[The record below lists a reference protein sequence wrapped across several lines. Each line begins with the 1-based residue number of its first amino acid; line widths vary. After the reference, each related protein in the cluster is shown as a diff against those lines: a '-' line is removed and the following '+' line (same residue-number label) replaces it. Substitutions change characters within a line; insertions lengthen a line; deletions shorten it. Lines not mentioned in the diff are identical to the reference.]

1 MGNRSII
8 PLPRNKEGVDG
19 DMVDR
24 KGGQKSTR
32 RAFIRNW
39 AAMGAGGLAG
49 ISLFP
54 KSAGGQNTK
63 DSAKIEEGE
72 KKPQADP
79 PVRIPDVSIRMRSPD
94 SVLVG
99 VTTSEIIEI
108 KLADVLKFHGY
119 CAGGVAFSFRAAQEA
134 FKILYGQTLPI
145 RQNFKVQTSHHCCQ
159 AGALAYITGARTDFG
174 AITSRGDL
182 ILLPED
188 IKKIIFTD
196 KKTGEKVELSPRF
209 NPHDI
214 FAPLFQKVRKDP
226 SFAPQVQKILNDAVH
241 EYLSAQAEKLF
252 LFIQKE

>member
-1 MGNRSII
+1 M
-8 PLPRNKEGVDG
+8 
-19 DMVDR
+19 
-24 KGGQKSTR
+24 
-32 RAFIRNW
+32 
-39 AAMGAGGLAG
+39 
-49 ISLFP
+49 
-54 KSAGGQNTK
+54 
-63 DSAKIEEGE
+63 
-72 KKPQADP
+72 
-79 PVRIPDVSIRMRSPD
+79 
-94 SVLVG
+94 
-99 VTTSEIIEI
+99 
-108 KLADVLKFHGY
+108 
-119 CAGGVAFSFRAAQEA
+119 
-134 FKILYGQTLPI
+134 
-145 RQNFKVQTSHHCCQ
+145 
-159 AGALAYITGARTDFG
+159 AYITGARTDFG

>member
-1 MGNRSII
+1 MADHKRH
-8 PLPRNKEGVDG
+8 PE
-19 DMVDR
+19 
-24 KGGQKSTR
+24 STR

-39 AAMGAGGLAG
+39 AATGAGALVG

-54 KSAGGQNTK
+54 KSGGAKNPK
-63 DSAKIEEGE
+63 DTAKIEGGE
-72 KKPQADP
+72 KKPPGDP

-94 SVLVG
+94 SLLVG

-134 FKILYGQTLPI
+134 FRVLYGDTLPL
-145 RQNFKVQTSHHCCQ
+145 RQNLKVQTSHHCCQ

-174 AITSRGDL
+174 AIPNRGDL
-182 ILLPED
+182 VLLPED
-188 IKKIIFTD
+188 MKKIVFID
-196 KKTGEKVELSPRF
+196 KKTGKNLELRPRF

-214 FAPLFQKVRKDP
+214 FAPLFQKARKDP
-226 SFAPQVQKILNDAVH
+226 SFAPQVQKALNDAVH

-252 LFIQKE
+252 SFA